1 MEALTQHLVAAE
13 VELAG
18 GADPAAVGAAVTVAL
33 CGHREHPPPCWWPH
47 NNAIDADARPAA
59 FRTVFAAP
67 DDEAPRVRELIEA
80 ALAAD
85 PSWRLLRLI
94 ERPFTADELKLGER
108 LATGPRAAE
117 PLV

>member
-1 MEALTQHLVAAE
+1 MTHHLVAAE
-13 VELAG
+13 IELEP

-33 CGHREHPPPCWWPH
+33 CGHWEHPPPCHWPH

-67 DDEAPRVRELIEA
+67 DDEEPRVRSLIEG
-80 ALAAD
+80 ALSGAAD
-85 PSWRLLRLI
+85 WTLLRLVDRDPTAE
-94 ERPFTADELKLGER
+94 ERDLGER
-108 LATGPRAAE
+108 LATGPRAPD